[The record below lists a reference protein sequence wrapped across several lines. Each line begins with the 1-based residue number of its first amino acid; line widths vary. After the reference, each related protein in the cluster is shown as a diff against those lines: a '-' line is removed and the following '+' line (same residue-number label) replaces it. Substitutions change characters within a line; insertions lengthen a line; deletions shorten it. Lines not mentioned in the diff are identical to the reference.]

1 MPCERGGIKTTEVAA
16 EEVLESWS
24 THQDPSSGQVFYHNT
39 KTSMS
44 SWTPPALYSQGSAQ
58 TNHTRMKQPSLAEAA
73 HIKQLEVQLET
84 QRKEDAKK
92 LQETV
97 AQLEWE
103 AKQRIEQETRQE
115 REKLQAEQRQ
125 MGRPS
130 RPERI
135 VPGKRVDLGVDADR
149 KGDPAQSGSAE

>member
-1 MPCERGGIKTTEVAA
+1 MLTTGFHCGVHTWFDRSQLPSLPCERGGIKTTEVAA

-58 TNHTRMKQPSLAEAA
+58 ANHTRMKQPSLAEAA

-97 AQLEWE
+97 AQLE
-103 AKQRIEQETRQE
+103 
-115 REKLQAEQRQ
+115 
-125 MGRPS
+125 
-130 RPERI
+130 
-135 VPGKRVDLGVDADR
+135 
-149 KGDPAQSGSAE
+149 